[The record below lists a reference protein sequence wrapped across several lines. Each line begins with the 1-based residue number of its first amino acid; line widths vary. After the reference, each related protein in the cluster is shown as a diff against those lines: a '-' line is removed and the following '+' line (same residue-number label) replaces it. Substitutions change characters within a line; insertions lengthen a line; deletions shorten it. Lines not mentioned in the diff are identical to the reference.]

1 MINYAKNEVNFS
13 RMPLHKKDWDFYT
26 NNKNIR
32 NSVLDLAFK
41 FLCFNSY
48 LTVKTKVEMV
58 FCHQNCSSDREKLLK
73 FKTESREFSKLLRS
87 LEQFIQT
94 LKGQNNFW

>member
-32 NSVLDLAFK
+32 NSVLNLAFK
-41 FLCFNSY
+41 FLSFY
-48 LTVKTKVEMV
+48 LCLSDKTIV
-58 FCHQNCSSDREKLLK
+58 EKLLIAG
-73 FKTESREFSKLLRS
+73 KTVFSMVLWPWD
-87 LEQFIQT
+87 
-94 LKGQNNFW
+94 LKDL